1 MKIAI
6 AGGTGLIGKALS
18 NSLSKKGHSVL
29 ILTRSDSR
37 GPISGNNIRYV
48 PWLNKGNQ
56 PEEEL
61 ENLDALVNLAGST
74 INSRWTDKGKELIVN
89 SRLNTVD
96 ELATI
101 IYNLKVK
108 PKVFINASAIGYYGT
123 SEKQTY
129 TEESPK
135 PGTDFLADTVVKWES
150 AVKKIESM
158 GLRTVFCRFG
168 VILDVKEGALPRMVL
183 PYRFFIGGTIGN
195 GQQWLS
201 WIHINDVVRGILFA
215 IENRQLTGPVNFTAP
230 DPVRMKDFGKT
241 LSRVIHRPHWL
252 PVPNLALRL
261 LLGEMSLLV
270 LEGQK
275 VLPSKLLNH
284 GFSFQYPHLEAALEE
299 LFNK

>member
-6 AGGTGLIGKALS
+6 AGGSGLIGKALS

-29 ILTRSDSR
+29 ILTRSESR

-56 PEEEL
+56 PEKEL

-96 ELATI
+96 ELAKI
-101 IYNLKVK
+101 IQNLEVK
-108 PKVFINASAIGYYGT
+108 PKVFINASAIGFYGT
-123 SEKQTY
+123 SEKQIY
-129 TEESPK
+129 TEESTK

-150 AVKKIESM
+150 AVKQIEDM

-201 WIHINDVVRGILFA
+201 WIHINDVVRGVLFA

-230 DPVRMKDFGKT
+230 APVRMKDFGRT